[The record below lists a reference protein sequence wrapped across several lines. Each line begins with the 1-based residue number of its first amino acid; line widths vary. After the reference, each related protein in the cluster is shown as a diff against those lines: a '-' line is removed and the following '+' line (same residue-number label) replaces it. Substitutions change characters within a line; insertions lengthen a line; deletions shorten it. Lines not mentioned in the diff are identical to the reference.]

1 MDYHYK
7 EDVNN
12 HTNWELFFEVMD
24 RIILFF
30 LGSVLLLSG
39 CKNSKQ
45 PEGYNSVN
53 IIEYVNV
60 YDENNRILTAQGSE
74 YDYLYFGDNK
84 DKGILAAT
92 NNFTKTYSY
101 DNDSYCYT
109 VEEPLSGSLLK
120 TMRYT
125 VNSIEELV
133 LENNKDTFS
142 YSFSLYYDKNKPK
155 YKKSIIIL
163 GDDPFSDSRYEE
175 YYYYDNNGNNT
186 KKIRHDL
193 NTGER
198 EETYKFN
205 DTDYKEAVNLVP
217 SSDYK
222 QNIEC
227 SLKQTVN
234 DTLISRITL
243 NGVLDRVMKEYTIG
257 KKKIKEEFDNG
268 MTLVNKETE
277 YEENGLRVNVN
288 HTLRNTGY
296 STDSIYYEGNKK
308 VKHIYNS
315 DYNGT
320 ITLEISEYDEQG
332 NIIKKTKK
340 LRWESD
346 NEITR

>member
-1 MDYHYK
+1 M
-7 EDVNN
+7 
-12 HTNWELFFEVMD
+12 
-24 RIILFF
+24 
-30 LGSVLLLSG
+30 SG

-60 YDENNRILTAQGSE
+60 YDENNRILTAQGTE

-84 DKGILAAT
+84 DKEILDDV
-92 NNFTKTYSY
+92 NNFTTIYSY
-101 DNDSYCYT
+101 DNDSSCYT
-109 VEEPLSGSLLK
+109 VKEPLSESLLK

-125 VNSIEELV
+125 ENTIEELV

-142 YSFSLYYDKNKPK
+142 YSFSLYHDKNKPK
-155 YKKSIIIL
+155 YKKDIIIL
-163 GDDPFSDSRYEE
+163 GDEPFSDSRYEE

-186 KKIRHDL
+186 KKIYHDL

-234 DTLISRITL
+234 DTLITRITL
-243 NGVLDRVMKEYTIG
+243 NGVINRVMKEYIDG
-257 KKKIKEEFDNG
+257 KKK
-268 MTLVNKETE
+268 
-277 YEENGLRVNVN
+277 
-288 HTLRNTGY
+288 
-296 STDSIYYEGNKK
+296 
-308 VKHIYNS
+308 
-315 DYNGT
+315 
-320 ITLEISEYDEQG
+320 
-332 NIIKKTKK
+332 
-340 LRWESD
+340 
-346 NEITR
+346 

>member
-1 MDYHYK
+1 MG
-7 EDVNN
+7 
-12 HTNWELFFEVMD
+12 

-30 LGSVLLLSG
+30 LGSALFLSG

-60 YDENNRILTAQGSE
+60 YDENNRILTVQGTE

-84 DKGILAAT
+84 DKEILADV
-92 NNFTKTYSY
+92 NNFTTIYSY
-101 DNDSYCYT
+101 DNDSSCYT
-109 VEEPLSGSLLK
+109 VKEPLSESLLK

-125 VNSIEELV
+125 ENTIEELV

-142 YSFSLYYDKNKPK
+142 YSFSLYHDKNKPK
-155 YKKSIIIL
+155 YKKDIIIL
-163 GDDPFSDSRYEE
+163 GDEPFSDSRYEE

-186 KKIRHDL
+186 KKIYHDL

-234 DTLISRITL
+234 DTLITRITL
-243 NGVLDRVMKEYTIG
+243 NGVINRVMKEYIDG
-257 KKKIKEEFDNG
+257 KKKIKEEFDND
-268 MTLVNKETE
+268 MTLINKETE
-277 YEENGLRVNVN
+277 YEERGLKVNVN
-288 HTLRNTGY
+288 HTLRSTGY
-296 STDSIYYEGNKK
+296 LTDSIYYERR
-308 VKHIYNS
+308 I
-315 DYNGT
+315 
-320 ITLEISEYDEQG
+320 
-332 NIIKKTKK
+332 
-340 LRWESD
+340 
-346 NEITR
+346 

>member
-1 MDYHYK
+1 MG
-7 EDVNN
+7 
-12 HTNWELFFEVMD
+12 

-30 LGSVLLLSG
+30 LGSALFLSG

-60 YDENNRILTAQGSE
+60 YDENNRILTAQGTE

-84 DKGILAAT
+84 DKEILADV
-92 NNFTKTYSY
+92 NNFTTIYSY
-101 DNDSYCYT
+101 DNDSSCYT
-109 VEEPLSGSLLK
+109 VKEPLLK

-125 VNSIEELV
+125 ENTIEELV

-142 YSFSLYYDKNKPK
+142 YSFSLYHDKNKPK
-155 YKKSIIIL
+155 YKKDIIIL
-163 GDDPFSDSRYEE
+163 GDEPFSDSRYEE
-175 YYYYDNNGNNT
+175 YYYYDNNGNST
-186 KKIRHDL
+186 KKIYHDL

-234 DTLISRITL
+234 DTLITRITL
-243 NGVLDRVMKEYTIG
+243 NGVINRVMKEYIDG
-257 KKKIKEEFDNG
+257 KKKIKEEFDND
-268 MTLVNKETE
+268 MTLINKETE
-277 YEENGLRVNVN
+277 YEERGLKVNVN
-288 HTLRNTGY
+288 HTLRSTGY

-320 ITLEISEYDEQG
+320 ITVEISEYDEQG
-332 NIIKKTKK
+332 NIIKKTIK
-340 LRWESD
+340 LRWASD
-346 NEITR
+346 NKITS

>member
-1 MDYHYK
+1 M
-7 EDVNN
+7 
-12 HTNWELFFEVMD
+12 
-24 RIILFF
+24 
-30 LGSVLLLSG
+30 
-39 CKNSKQ
+39 
-45 PEGYNSVN
+45 
-53 IIEYVNV
+53 
-60 YDENNRILTAQGSE
+60 
-74 YDYLYFGDNK
+74 
-84 DKGILAAT
+84 AAT

-125 VNSIEELV
+125 ENSIEELV

-277 YEENGLRVNVN
+277 YEK
-288 HTLRNTGY
+288 
-296 STDSIYYEGNKK
+296 TD
-308 VKHIYNS
+308 
-315 DYNGT
+315 
-320 ITLEISEYDEQG
+320 
-332 NIIKKTKK
+332 
-340 LRWESD
+340 
-346 NEITR
+346 

>member
-1 MDYHYK
+1 MG
-7 EDVNN
+7 
-12 HTNWELFFEVMD
+12 

-30 LGSVLLLSG
+30 LGSALFLSG

-60 YDENNRILTAQGSE
+60 YDENNRILTVQGTE

-84 DKGILAAT
+84 DKEILADV
-92 NNFTKTYSY
+92 NNFTTIYSY
-101 DNDSYCYT
+101 DNDSSCYT
-109 VEEPLSGSLLK
+109 VKEPLSESLLK

-125 VNSIEELV
+125 ENTIEELV

-142 YSFSLYYDKNKPK
+142 YSFSLYHDKNKPK
-155 YKKSIIIL
+155 YKKDIIIL
-163 GDDPFSDSRYEE
+163 GDEPFSDSRYEE

-186 KKIRHDL
+186 KKIYHDL

-234 DTLISRITL
+234 DTLITRITL
-243 NGVLDRVMKEYTIG
+243 NGVINRVMKEYIDG
-257 KKKIKEEFDNG
+257 KKKIKEEFDND
-268 MTLVNKETE
+268 MTLINKETE
-277 YEENGLRVNVN
+277 YEERGLKVNVN
-288 HTLRNTGY
+288 HTLRSTGY
-296 STDSIYYEGNKK
+296 STDSIYYERR
-308 VKHIYNS
+308 I
-315 DYNGT
+315 
-320 ITLEISEYDEQG
+320 
-332 NIIKKTKK
+332 
-340 LRWESD
+340 
-346 NEITR
+346 

>member
-1 MDYHYK
+1 MGI
-7 EDVNN
+7 
-12 HTNWELFFEVMD
+12 
-24 RIILFF
+24 IILFF
-30 LGSVLLLSG
+30 LGSALFLSG

-53 IIEYVNV
+53 IIEYGNV
-60 YDENNRILTAQGSE
+60 YDENNRFLTAQCTE
-74 YDYLYFGDNK
+74 YEYLYFGDNK
-84 DKGILAAT
+84 DKEILADV
-92 NNFTKTYSY
+92 NNFTTIYSY
-101 DNDSYCYT
+101 DNDSSCYT
-109 VEEPLSGSLLK
+109 VKEPLSESLLK

-125 VNSIEELV
+125 ENTIEELV

-142 YSFSLYYDKNKPK
+142 YSFSLYHDKNKPK
-155 YKKSIIIL
+155 YKKDIIIL
-163 GDDPFSDSRYEE
+163 GDEPFSDSRYEE

-186 KKIRHDL
+186 KKIYHDL

-234 DTLISRITL
+234 DTLITRITL
-243 NGVLDRVMKEYTIG
+243 NGVINRVMKEYIDG
-257 KKKIKEEFDNG
+257 KKKIKEEFDND
-268 MTLVNKETE
+268 MTLINKETE
-277 YEENGLRVNVN
+277 YEERGLKVNVN
-288 HTLRNTGY
+288 HTLRSTGY

-320 ITLEISEYDEQG
+320 ITVEISEYDEQG
-332 NIIKKTKK
+332 NIIKKTIK
-340 LRWESD
+340 LRWASD
-346 NEITR
+346 NKITS

>member
-1 MDYHYK
+1 
-7 EDVNN
+7 
-12 HTNWELFFEVMD
+12 MD

-53 IIEYVNV
+53 IIEYVNI

-109 VEEPLSGSLLK
+109 VEGPLSGSLLK

-125 VNSIEELV
+125 ENSIEELV

-186 KKIRHDL
+186 KKIRHAL

-234 DTLISRITL
+234 DTLITRITL

-346 NEITR
+346 NEVTR

>member
-1 MDYHYK
+1 MG
-7 EDVNN
+7 
-12 HTNWELFFEVMD
+12 

-30 LGSVLLLSG
+30 LGSALFLSG

-60 YDENNRILTAQGSE
+60 YDENNRILTAQGTE

-84 DKGILAAT
+84 DKEILADV
-92 NNFTKTYSY
+92 NNFTTIYSY
-101 DNDSYCYT
+101 DNDSSCYT
-109 VEEPLSGSLLK
+109 VKEPLSESLLK

-125 VNSIEELV
+125 ENTIEELV

-142 YSFSLYYDKNKPK
+142 YSFSLYHDKNKPK
-155 YKKSIIIL
+155 YKKDIIIL
-163 GDDPFSDSRYEE
+163 GDEPSSDSRYEE

-186 KKIRHDL
+186 KKIYHDL

-234 DTLISRITL
+234 DTLITRITL
-243 NGVLDRVMKEYTIG
+243 NGVINRVMKEYIDG
-257 KKKIKEEFDNG
+257 KKKIKEEFDND
-268 MTLVNKETE
+268 MTLINKETE
-277 YEENGLRVNVN
+277 YEERGLKVNVN
-288 HTLRNTGY
+288 HTLRSTGY

-320 ITLEISEYDEQG
+320 ITVEISEYDEQG
-332 NIIKKTKK
+332 NIIKKTIK
-340 LRWESD
+340 LRWASD
-346 NEITR
+346 NKITS

>member
-1 MDYHYK
+1 
-7 EDVNN
+7 
-12 HTNWELFFEVMD
+12 MD
-24 RIILFF
+24 RIILFL
-30 LGSVLLLSG
+30 LGSILLLSG

-53 IIEYVNV
+53 IIEYVNI
-60 YDENNRILTAQGSE
+60 YDENNRILTAQGAE
-74 YDYLYFGDNK
+74 YNYLYFGDNK
-84 DKGILAAT
+84 DKGILAET

-101 DNDSYCYT
+101 DNDSSCYT

-125 VNSIEELV
+125 ENSIEELV

-163 GDDPFSDSRYEE
+163 GDAPFSDSRYEE

-198 EETYKFN
+198 EETYKFS

-234 DTLISRITL
+234 DTLITRITL
-243 NGVLDRVMKEYTIG
+243 NGVLDRVTKEYING
-257 KKKIKEEFDNG
+257 KKKIKEEFDND

-277 YEENGLRVNVN
+277 YEENRLRVNVN

-332 NIIKKTKK
+332 NILRKTKK
-340 LRWESD
+340 LRWASD
-346 NEITR
+346 NENTR